1 VQLLNGHAISPTAF
15 SQQIA
20 FNLIPHIDDFQE
32 NGYTREEMKLYG
44 NTKNIER

>member
-1 VQLLNGHAISPTAF
+1 MGHAISPTAF

-32 NGYTREEMKLYG
+32 MAIPRRNELVWEIKKY
-44 NTKNIER
+44 